1 MAPKSFTRVGEK
13 SAVYKQP
20 SSREERLEAL
30 QALLSCPTSSIHT
43 EKPPHDIKEVQKT
56 FPIPIDEK
64 RIPGIYHCG
73 YNSVKSYGA
82 SSYFIVHPEGNILV
96 DSPKY
101 TEALARNLE
110 ELGGVRFMFLTHR
123 DDVADHEKWSKR
135 FNCERILHSLEVQ
148 DSTVGVERKLEG
160 TGPWSLYPD
169 IELIFAPGH
178 TEGDV
183 CLYHKSLKVLFPGD
197 HLMLWGSKLDI
208 VEAANW
214 FSVPLQLESVK
225 ILLDV
230 DFEWVLPGH
239 GRRASFRD
247 AAEKNLAIEALLDS
261 KLQMSKK
268 SSQEL
273 APSLLSISSPAQKRS
288 GSRIF
293 KHYFHVRPT
302 RFIRKHLLMIS
313 KKFRKHFRS
322 QSMSRESRGIYH
334 CGYHSEKSFAATS
347 YFIVHPEGNIPVDS
361 PRYTEALA
369 SNLELLGGA
378 RDDIADHEKW
388 PKRLNCERIL
398 HSTEELLHPKQIALF
413 FFFVLLWFLFLDSC
427 FPLFSSIYL
436 LNQIDLELV
445 LETFSF
451 L

>member
-1 MAPKSFTRVGEK
+1 MEAVMSVSMMGKGLGVLKQRSVWRDLGLVCAGRRKMGRVLAVGMGKEMRERRPQNVDGEFYVDHTCIDCDTCRWMAPKSFTRVGEK

-20 SSREERLEAL
+20 SSREQRLEAL

-56 FPIPIDEK
+56 LPIPIDGQ

-73 YNSVKSYGA
+73 YHSVKSYAA

-148 DSTVGVERKLEG
+148 ESTVGVERKLEG
-160 TGPWSLYPD
+160 AGPWSLNPD

-178 TEGDV
+178 TEGSV
-183 CLYHKSLKVLFPGD
+183 CLYHKSLKVLFAGD

-225 ILLDV
+225 NLLDV

-247 AAEKNLAIEALLDS
+247 AAEKNLAIQALLDS
-261 KLQMSKK
+261 KLQMSK
-268 SSQEL
+268 
-273 APSLLSISSPAQKRS
+273 
-288 GSRIF
+288 
-293 KHYFHVRPT
+293 
-302 RFIRKHLLMIS
+302 
-313 KKFRKHFRS
+313 
-322 QSMSRESRGIYH
+322 
-334 CGYHSEKSFAATS
+334 
-347 YFIVHPEGNIPVDS
+347 
-361 PRYTEALA
+361 
-369 SNLELLGGA
+369 
-378 RDDIADHEKW
+378 
-388 PKRLNCERIL
+388 
-398 HSTEELLHPKQIALF
+398 
-413 FFFVLLWFLFLDSC
+413 
-427 FPLFSSIYL
+427 
-436 LNQIDLELV
+436 
-445 LETFSF
+445 
-451 L
+451 